1 MGVLDSNFGLFE
13 DGQLLGLAW
22 IDAAHFTDHVTEKM
36 QKQRTHQQTSTFR
49 VRSTWL
55 ETPVNWLRISGD
67 QTGHSSSGHPGK
79 PRCRW

>member
-36 QKQRTHQQTSTFR
+36 QKQRTHQQTQHLSC
-49 VRSTWL
+49 
-55 ETPVNWLRISGD
+55 EVNMAGNSCQLA
-67 QTGHSSSGHPGK
+67 
-79 PRCRW
+79 